1 VTPNMAVWRPADT
14 VETAVAWKTALLNK
28 TGPTSLVLT
37 RQGVPH
43 IERTPAQVTDIAR
56 GGYILADCD
65 VEPEVIVIA
74 TGSEV
79 SISLE
84 AANRLQG
91 EGKAVRLVSMPST
104 DAFDAQD
111 EAYREA
117 VLPSAVRK
125 RVAVEAAQV
134 DYWRKYVG
142 LDGKVVGMTTFG
154 ESAPGKVVMEYF
166 GFTADNIVKTVD
178 SLL

>member
-1 VTPNMAVWRPADT
+1 LQNS
-14 VETAVAWKTALLNK
+14 

-43 IERTPAQVTDIAR
+43 LERSNEQLADIEKGA
-56 GGYILADCD
+56 YILADCD
-65 VEPEVIVIA
+65 GEPEVIVIA

-84 AANRLQG
+84 AVKSLQA
-91 EGKAVRLVSMPST
+91 EGKAVRLVAMPST
-104 DAFDAQD
+104 DVFDVQD
-111 EAYREA
+111 DAYRES
-117 VLPSAVRK
+117 VLPAGVRK

-142 LDGKVVGMTTFG
+142 LDGKVVGMSTFG
-154 ESAPGKVVMEYF
+154 ESAPGKVVMEHF
-166 GFTADNIVKTVD
+166 GFTAENIADQVN